1 MARRKNMQRR
11 REILDN
17 TFRLIRIQGFDH
29 VSLQMIAE
37 KSGISK
43 SLLQSYYPHKARLM
57 SDIVRNLFNTMW
69 DQVVVNDVLDA
80 QFVQGRQDVL
90 EVLLGFIVK
99 VVADLWRVWQELLVF
114 FSACLTGVNVRA
126 GYEIL
131 IFLRKMIIHNNL
143 VKGIEDLFYWIF
155 MSAYIFSQIYATM
168 YGSIRWY
175 FLLGL
180 VFGVAVIQKLISSG
194 EKIHKKTR
202 KNLEIIRKNR

>member
-1 MARRKNMQRR
+1 MDKDVQVRKKEDAKYKKR
-11 REILDN
+11 
-17 TFRLIRIQGFDH
+17 TACF
-29 VSLQMIAE
+29 
-37 KSGISK
+37 
-43 SLLQSYYPHKARLM
+43 LL
-57 SDIVRNLFNTMW
+57 
-69 DQVVVNDVLDA
+69 
-80 QFVQGRQDVL
+80 
-90 EVLLGFIVK
+90 
-99 VVADLWRVWQELLVF
+99 
-114 FSACLTGVNVRA
+114 CRA

-180 VFGVAVIQKLISSG
+180 VFGVAVIQKLIASG

>member
-1 MARRKNMQRR
+1 MSKELKAPDKVTQKMTR
-11 REILDN
+11 D
-17 TFRLIRIQGFDH
+17 GA
-29 VSLQMIAE
+29 VAE
-37 KSGISK
+37 NLTTGETSSISEK
-43 SLLQSYYPHKARLM
+43 KMLNIK
-57 SDIVRNLFNTMW
+57 
-69 DQVVVNDVLDA
+69 
-80 QFVQGRQDVL
+80 
-90 EVLLGFIVK
+90 K
-99 VVADLWRVWQELLVF
+99 ELLVF
-114 FSACLTGVNVRA
+114 FCACLTGVNVRA

-180 VFGVAVIQKLISSG
+180 VFGVVVIQKLISSG

>member
-1 MARRKNMQRR
+1 MLNIK
-11 REILDN
+11 
-17 TFRLIRIQGFDH
+17 
-29 VSLQMIAE
+29 
-37 KSGISK
+37 K
-43 SLLQSYYPHKARLM
+43 
-57 SDIVRNLFNTMW
+57 
-69 DQVVVNDVLDA
+69 
-80 QFVQGRQDVL
+80 
-90 EVLLGFIVK
+90 
-99 VVADLWRVWQELLVF
+99 ELLVF
-114 FSACLTGVNVRA
+114 FCACLTGVNVRA

-175 FLLGL
+175 FLL
-180 VFGVAVIQKLISSG
+180 ISSG

>member
-1 MARRKNMQRR
+1 MDKDVQVRKKEDAKYKKR
-11 REILDN
+11 
-17 TFRLIRIQGFDH
+17 TACF
-29 VSLQMIAE
+29 
-37 KSGISK
+37 
-43 SLLQSYYPHKARLM
+43 LL
-57 SDIVRNLFNTMW
+57 
-69 DQVVVNDVLDA
+69 
-80 QFVQGRQDVL
+80 
-90 EVLLGFIVK
+90 
-99 VVADLWRVWQELLVF
+99 
-114 FSACLTGVNVRA
+114 CLSHRCECPG

-180 VFGVAVIQKLISSG
+180 VFGVAVIQKLIASG